1 MEEMNIT
8 TFDME
13 DMNLTTIGMLQK
25 VGHPSYE
32 FFDWKFKAELFVFA
46 ENFWPR
52 VRGSSDNKILEY
64 WMDIAKLLEMDHL
77 TWRNLI
83 KMFRQGER
91 GRAYATLKFWDL
103 LNQAAVMDH
112 VDINQYPTSIL
123 GDFRDLKNVWQA
135 DQIMQ
140 PPDDILEQRPS
151 GAWVKSAWQVLR
163 EHHEQHGYR
172 TSSGIPG
179 AYMLKQECRIWNL
192 NVAFESTLQPPEK
205 RSRASAS
212 TQASPGA

>member
-1 MEEMNIT
+1 MEG
-8 TFDME
+8 
-13 DMNLTTIGMLQK
+13 MNLTAIGLLQK
-25 VGHPSYE
+25 IGHPSYK
-32 FFDWKFKAELFVFA
+32 FFDWMFKAQLFVFA
-46 ENFWPR
+46 ENFWPV
-52 VRGSSDNKILEY
+52 VRGRSDNKVLEY
-64 WMDIAKLLEMDHL
+64 LMDIANFLEMDHV
-77 TWRNLI
+77 TWRSLI
-83 KMFRQGER
+83 NMFRQGDP
-91 GRAYATLKFWDL
+91 GRACAKLTFWAL

-112 VDINQYPTSIL
+112 VDISQYSTSIL

-192 NVAFESTLQPPEK
+192 KVAFESTLQPPEK